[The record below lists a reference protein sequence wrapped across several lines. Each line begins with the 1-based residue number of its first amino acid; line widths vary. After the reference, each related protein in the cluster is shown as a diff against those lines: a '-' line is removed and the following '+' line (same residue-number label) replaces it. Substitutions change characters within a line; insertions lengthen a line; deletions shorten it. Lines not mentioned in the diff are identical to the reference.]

1 MLIEELGEDEVEEVY
16 EANIDDITEIG
27 EVDSTHLGCIRVLLF
42 FDELSEG
49 SLDTPVVSIVSCTL
63 A

>member
-1 MLIEELGEDEVEEVY
+1 MIEELGEDEVEEVY
-16 EANIDDITEIG
+16 EANIDDIMEIG

>member
-16 EANIDDITEIG
+16 EANIDDIMEIG
-27 EVDSTHLGCIRVLLF
+27 EVDSTHLGCIRVLPF
-42 FDELSEG
+42 FDELNER
-49 SLDTPVVSIVSCTL
+49 SLDTLVVSIVSCTL